1 MSMGSPLRKARVA
14 ALSALVSIGMPA
26 QAQSPDEALHA
37 FYTWVLAHPSR
48 GLPSAGERRELAKV
62 LSPALIE
69 SLEAASATEAKC
81 VAAAPKGDKP
91 YIVEGD
97 MFVGNYEGAT
107 EVAYGKPR
115 RDADTVI
122 VESDLYYVDNRFP
135 KAHKHRAVGWR
146 DRVEMRFSGARW
158 YVVDVHF
165 HPKRSLLATLKSYI
179 AEGARTCA
187 VPERSKRGEG
197 DRPRWRDSGFPLE
210 SERPVEGI
218 GN

>member
-1 MSMGSPLRKARVA
+1 MNMRLPIRKARAA
-14 ALSALVSIGMPA
+14 ALGALVSIGMPA
-26 QAQSPDEALHA
+26 QAQSADETLHA
-37 FYTWVLAHPSR
+37 FYAWVLAHPSR
-48 GLPSAGERRELAKV
+48 GLPSAGERGELAKV

-69 SLEAASATEAKC
+69 SLETASATEAKC
-81 VAAAPKGDKP
+81 VAAATKGDKP

-115 RDADTVI
+115 RDADTII

-146 DRVEMRFSGARW
+146 DRVEMRLSGGRW

-165 HPKRSLLATLKSYI
+165 HPKRSLLATLQSYI
-179 AEGARTCA
+179 AEGARTCGM
-187 VPERSKRGEG
+187 PDRSKRAGG
-197 DRPRWRDSGFPLE
+197 
-210 SERPVEGI
+210 
-218 GN
+218 